1 MCEDELMNIM
11 IAFGIASIMLLI
23 GTFLRAKVGFL
34 QKLLVP
40 ASIIAGV
47 LGLAFVNLCDAFHID
62 IGATSGDFSSIVNQL
77 FVVSFIS
84 ITLMG
89 HSEEDSSGGMKSM
102 LKGALAIGL
111 IWCMLFTLTPLVAAL
126 ISMVCE
132 NTFQFDP
139 IYGMLIPFGFCMGPG
154 QSVTY
159 GTIIEGYGW
168 NDAVM
173 AALTFASLGFL
184 AAYLVG
190 IPAAKRGI
198 RRELA
203 KHSDKIDEEILR
215 GYLRKH
221 EQVEMMKKNT
231 TCNSNIESL
240 AFHFAVIGLCYII
253 AIGISKILALLP
265 GYIGTSMSSL
275 MFLNGMYAAWIVK
288 FFMRKFKVTFLM
300 DNDMQNKITG
310 WSTDFLIVFS
320 LMSVSLR
327 IVGKW
332 IVPIVIIAVV
342 VTVISAVSC
351 FYFGQRIGT
360 SDDFEKTLGLYGMS
374 TGTAPSGLSL
384 IRIVDPDFKTMA
396 AVELGASNPVCNIA
410 NIPTYLLILGYAAGS
425 VSLKMTLLGLFG
437 LVIALTLSLK
447 ITGCWSK
454 TRTYRLFGSE
464 EKKSR

>member
-11 IAFGIASIMLLI
+11 IAFGIASIMMLI

-89 HSEEDSSGGMKSM
+89 HSEEDSSGGTKSM

-173 AALTFASLGFL
+173 AALTFASLGLL

-190 IPAAKRGI
+190 IPAAKRAI
-198 RRELA
+198 RRGLA
-203 KHSDKIDEEILR
+203 KHSDKIDEEEILR
-215 GYLRKH
+215 GDPEKARTGGNDEKEYHLQQQYRISGVSLRCHRALLYHSHRNFRKFWR
-221 EQVEMMKKNT
+221 
-231 TCNSNIESL
+231 C
-240 AFHFAVIGLCYII
+240 CR
-253 AIGISKILALLP
+253 GISE
-265 GYIGTSMSSL
+265 TSMSSL

-288 FFMRKFKVTFLM
+288 FFME
-300 DNDMQNKITG
+300 KI
-310 WSTDFLIVFS
+310 
-320 LMSVSLR
+320 
-327 IVGKW
+327 
-332 IVPIVIIAVV
+332 
-342 VTVISAVSC
+342 
-351 FYFGQRIGT
+351 
-360 SDDFEKTLGLYGMS
+360 
-374 TGTAPSGLSL
+374 
-384 IRIVDPDFKTMA
+384 
-396 AVELGASNPVCNIA
+396 
-410 NIPTYLLILGYAAGS
+410 
-425 VSLKMTLLGLFG
+425 
-437 LVIALTLSLK
+437 
-447 ITGCWSK
+447 
-454 TRTYRLFGSE
+454 
-464 EKKSR
+464 